1 MQLKQKN
8 AIALLITLLFIIAIT
23 ASIGIGLK
31 QVNKASKEIEKEK
44 FMIQANVTIEDVLK
58 ILQNSPELDMIV
70 EEKSAISLFT
80 FLSQTSFLPFESSG
94 AQIILEINSARSKF
108 NPNLILESNST
119 INEPINQSLREYLSN
134 NNINLALVDIMID
147 VMGGIKEDLVYNSD
161 IFYEKPELYRDRLA
175 SKEHFREIQDF
186 YESSYHENSLKN
198 INFNNLFL
206 YSNTKDMK
214 IDLNYATAEVW
225 ELILGIDKLRAQEIL
240 QGAIPYEKL
249 EDLGL
254 QDDEKEKLNRF
265 KTSFFEPYLDIKIEV
280 IQDDKIAKIRFEYDL
295 VNKKGT
301 NFSYD
306 I

>member
-175 SKEHFREIQDF
+175 SREHFREIQDF